1 MGLLELLIVVVLV
14 AWLLGGVVLPVGTSA
29 IHLLL
34 IVVLVLVLVRWNRGG
49 GPVI

>member
-1 MGLLELLIVVVLV
+1 MGLLELLIVVLLIVWV
-14 AWLLGGVVLPVGTSA
+14 LGGFVVPVGTST

-34 IVVLVLVLVRWNRGG
+34 IVVLILVLVRWNRGG